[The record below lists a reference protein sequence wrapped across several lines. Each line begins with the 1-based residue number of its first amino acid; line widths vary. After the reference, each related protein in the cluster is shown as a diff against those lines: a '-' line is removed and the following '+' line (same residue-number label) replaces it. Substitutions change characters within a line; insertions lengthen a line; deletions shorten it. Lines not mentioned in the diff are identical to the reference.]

1 MHIFSEEHG
10 TFYNKTYRLTLG
22 RLEMYGSL
30 LSNPI
35 RFSISSLILALDSG
49 LRGTL
54 PPAYYLSSLPPGTGK
69 TEAISSFITVWK
81 NEGFNPD
88 SSVIICF
95 QSKEE
100 IRSMI
105 NRLDLNDSDYAC
117 YTRDDDLNALG
128 RGKENA
134 RNARILFTTQQM
146 IISRTKAHK
155 FGSVQDLFYM
165 DGARPLRIWDESMT
179 LAESVTVRWTAI
191 VGLYEAIQHSYRPL
205 ADILSGL
212 IEQGEAMDESVV
224 RVPNG
229 IKDGAKEL
237 MNAARLDPHL
247 LAHDRRRTLE
257 GLLAL
262 EGRSAWRVAGD
273 YGARALVGATR
284 PLPDDFAPAIIT
296 DASGAVRGTY
306 EAMERG
312 IGGLV
317 RLPYF
322 PNDYSKVRIH
332 LLTRAA
338 GRKALGTHANR
349 DRIFRTIA
357 KLIATKQEEEWLV
370 IGPKTVGSLSTEA
383 ELAQYLPNAVSV
395 SFLNWGRHHGTNRHR
410 NVKNVI
416 VVGTFTY
423 PKEAYT
429 ALEIAASGVPIEDMD
444 AFRWEEIREAEIAH
458 NMLQGMLRGNARNS
472 DHGVAHDCDIY
483 LIAPA
488 SPNME
493 RVLSTVFPNAVF
505 DEWGEV
511 RRDGLTGQAGRL
523 LDALKAHFAEP
534 LAPKLPKQAARIA
547 ARIGNTK
554 QGLANVLARSEV
566 KRALEEA
573 GIVAKTRHF
582 ERKL

>member
-1 MHIFSEEHG
+1 MHIFNEEHG
-10 TFYNKTYRLTLG
+10 TFYNKAYRLTLG

-49 LRGTL
+49 LRRTL
-54 PPAYYLSSLPPGTGK
+54 PSSYYLSSLPPGTGK
-69 TEAISSFITVWK
+69 TEAISSFITVWR
-81 NEGFNPD
+81 NEGFKPD
-88 SSVIICF
+88 SSIILCF

-105 NRLDLNDSDYAC
+105 GRLDLDDSDYAC
-117 YTRDDDLNALG
+117 YTTDDDLNVIG
-128 RGKENA
+128 RGKEDA
-134 RNARILFTTQQM
+134 RSARILFTTQQM
-146 IISRTKAHK
+146 IISRTKTHK
-155 FGSVQDLFYM
+155 FCSVQDLFYM
-165 DGARPLRIWDESMT
+165 DGPRPLRIWDESMT
-179 LAESVTVRWTAI
+179 LAKSVTVRWTGI
-191 VGLYEAIQHSYRPL
+191 VSLYEGVQYSHKVL
-205 ADILSGL
+205 GGILSGL
-212 IEQGEAMDESVV
+212 IEQGEATDESVV
-224 RVPNG
+224 RVPKG
-229 IKDGAKEL
+229 IKDAAKEL
-237 MNAARLDPHL
+237 VNAARLDPHL
-247 LAHDRRRTLE
+247 LTHDRRRTLE
-257 GLLAL
+257 GLIAL

-273 YGARALVGATR
+273 YGERALVGATK

-322 PNDYSKVRIH
+322 SNDYSKVRIH
-332 LLTRAA
+332 LWTRAA
-338 GRKALGTHANR
+338 GRKALGTPASR
-349 DRIFRTIA
+349 DRIFRAIA
-357 KLIATKQEEEWLV
+357 KLIATKPEEEWLV

-383 ELAQYLPNAVSV
+383 ELASYFSKGSSV
-395 SFLNWGRHHGTNRHR
+395 SFLNWGRHHGTNRYR

-423 PKEAYT
+423 PKEEYT
-429 ALEIAASGVPIEDMD
+429 ALEIAASGVPLEDIDGFHWNEM
-444 AFRWEEIREAEIAH
+444 RETEIAH

-488 SPNME
+488 SLDME
-493 RVLSTVFPNAVF
+493 RVLSTVFPNAAF

-523 LDALKAHFAEP
+523 LDTLKAHFADP
-534 LAPKLPKQAARIA
+534 LVSKLPKQAARIDA
-547 ARIGNTK
+547 GIGNTK

-566 KRALEEA
+566 
-573 GIVAKTRHF
+573 
-582 ERKL
+582 

>member
-1 MHIFSEEHG
+1 MHIFNDEHG
-10 TFYNKTYRLTLG
+10 TLYNRAYHLTLR
-22 RLEMYGSL
+22 RLELYGSM

-35 RFSISSLILALDSG
+35 RFSISSLVLALDSG

-69 TEAISSFITVWK
+69 TEAISSFIAAWN

-88 SSVIICF
+88 SSIILCF

-128 RGKENA
+128 RGKEDA

-146 IISRTKAHK
+146 IISRTKTHK
-155 FGSVQDLFYM
+155 FSSITELFYKE
-165 DGARPLRIWDESMT
+165 GARPLRIWDESMT
-179 LAESVTVRWTAI
+179 VAESVAVRWTAI

-205 ADILSGL
+205 ANILRGL
-212 IEQGEAMDESVV
+212 IEQGEAMDESSV
-224 RVPNG
+224 RVPKG
-229 IKDGAKEL
+229 IKDATKEL
-237 MNAARLDPHL
+237 MNAARIDPHL
-247 LAHDRRRTLE
+247 LTHDRRRTLE

-273 YGARALVGATR
+273 YGERALVGATK
-284 PLPDDFAPAIIT
+284 PLPNDFAPAIIT

-332 LLTRAA
+332 LWTRAA
-338 GRKALGTHANR
+338 GRKALGTVANR

-357 KLIATKQEEEWLV
+357 KMIATKPGEEWLV

-416 VVGTFTY
+416 VIGTYTY

-429 ALEIAASGVPIEDMD
+429 ALEIAAAGVPIEDMT
-444 AFRWEEIREAEIAH
+444 AFRWEEMREAEIAH

-472 DHGVAHDCDIY
+472 DHGVSRDCDIY
-483 LIAPA
+483 LIAPP
-488 SPNME
+488 SPDMA
-493 RVLSTVFPNAVF
+493 RVLSTVFPNASF
-505 DEWGEV
+505 DVWGEV
-511 RRDGLTGQAGRL
+511 RRDGPTGQSGKL
-523 LDALKAHFAEP
+523 LDVLKTHFANP
-534 LAPKLPKQAARIA
+534 LAPRLSKDAARSA
-547 ARIGNTK
+547 AGIGNTK
-554 QGLANVLARSEV
+554 QGLTNVLARSEV
-566 KRALEEA
+566 KRALEQA
-573 GIVAKTRHF
+573 GIVATTRHF
-582 ERKL
+582 ERRL

>member
-1 MHIFSEEHG
+1 MHIFNEKYG
-10 TFYNKTYRLTLG
+10 TFFNKAFKLTLG
-22 RLEMYGSL
+22 RLGMYGSL

-49 LRGTL
+49 LREAL
-54 PPAYYLSSLPPGTGK
+54 PPSYYLSSLPPGTGK

-81 NEGFNPD
+81 NEGFKPD
-88 SSVIICF
+88 SSIILCF
-95 QSKEE
+95 KSKEE

-105 NRLDLNDSDYAC
+105 GRLDLDDSDYAC
-117 YTRDDDLNALG
+117 YTSDDDLNALG
-128 RGKENA
+128 RGKEDA

-146 IISRTKAHK
+146 IISRTKTHK
-155 FGSVQDLFYM
+155 FGSVQDLFYK
-165 DGARPLRIWDESMT
+165 DGPRPLRIWDESMT
-179 LAESVTVRWTAI
+179 LAESVTVRWTGI
-191 VGLYEAIQHSYRPL
+191 VSLYEGVQYSHKVL
-205 ADILSGL
+205 GGILSDL
-212 IEQGEAMDESVV
+212 IEQGEATDESIV
-224 RVPNG
+224 RVPKG
-229 IKDGAKEL
+229 IKNAAKEL
-237 MNAARLDPHL
+237 MNAARLDPQL
-247 LAHDRRRTLE
+247 LTPDRRRTLE

-273 YGARALVGATR
+273 YGERALVGATK

-312 IGGLV
+312 KGGLV

-332 LLTRAA
+332 MWTRAA
-338 GRKALGTHANR
+338 GRKALGTPAIR

-357 KLIATKQEEEWLV
+357 KLIATKPEEEWLV

-383 ELAQYLPNAVSV
+383 ELAQYFAKESSV
-395 SFLNWGRHHGTNRHR
+395 SFLNWGRHHGTNRYR

-416 VVGTFTY
+416 VVGTYTY

-444 AFRWEEIREAEIAH
+444 AFRWEEMREAEIAH

-472 DHGVAHDCDIY
+472 DSGIARDCDIY
-483 LIAPA
+483 LIAPV
-488 SPNME
+488 SPDME
-493 RVLSTVFPNAVF
+493 RVLSAVFPNAVF
-505 DEWGEV
+505 DEWGDA
-511 RRDGLTGQAGRL
+511 RRDGLTGQAGKL
-523 LDALKAHFAEP
+523 LDALKAHFADP
-534 LAPKLPKQAARIA
+534 LAPNLPKQAARIA
-547 ARIGNTK
+547 AGIGSTK

-566 KRALEEA
+566 KRALEGA

-582 ERKL
+582 ERRV